1 MTLTTSTTHADLTI
15 TARLDTETLRVSYDV
30 DGIWAGDGKWTD
42 RRGGSATDCGALL
55 VRDNDD
61 ATDAVYSALDAGLR
75 AQLAVMQIATLK
87 AEYLT
92 LDSLLASMRSGALS
106 GCDADWTNLPSYGGA
121 TPENTLGIWSW
132 DETRLLVGECS
143 TDLWMIN
150 RANGLPVN

>member
-15 TARLDTETLRVSYDV
+15 TASLDTETLRVSYDV

-55 VRDNDD
+55 VRDDDD

-75 AQLAVMQIATLK
+75 AQLAAQPARVQVK
-87 AEYLT
+87 AKHPT

-106 GCDADWTNLPSYGGA
+106 GRDTDWSDLPNYGGA
-121 TPENTLGIWSW
+121 PVDALGVWSW

-143 TDLWMIN
+143 SDVTIVDRTDW
-150 RANGLPVN
+150 